1 MPELRVHSIHGKQHS
16 FQIAQGENGG
26 RTPRTETGASG
37 SHAGEGEAEAH
48 HPGEVPPADLL
59 FANALLVVVFMV
71 ALGAAFAKQLHDV
84 PRGFAN
90 FGEWVAES
98 MRDFTVGIIG
108 PGGEKHIPIVGT
120 VFFYIL
126 LMNLIGLI
134 PGFHSP
140 TSNITNTLA
149 LGFVVFIYVQYW
161 GIRSNG
167 IGGYFRHFMG
177 PSLGVGGGKF
187 PELFWLIG
195 PIEIIS
201 ELIKPF
207 TLAIRLFGNIFG
219 EDVILVVLAG
229 LAGSLAGN
237 YFGFIPLHFPILF
250 LALLT
255 ALVQALVFT
264 ILTCIYLS
272 LVSGHGHADE
282 HGDHGDA
289 TEEGHAHAAAH

>member
-1 MPELRVHSIHGKQHS
+1 MPELRGHSNHGKQHS

-26 RTPRTETGASG
+26 STRRTDAGVAG
-37 SHAGEGEAEAH
+37 SHATEGEAEAH

-59 FANALLVVVFMV
+59 FANALLVVLFMI
-71 ALGAAFAKQLHDV
+71 ALGILFTRKLHEV
-84 PRGFAN
+84 PKGFAN
-90 FGEWVAES
+90 FGEWVAEN
-98 MRDFTVGIIG
+98 MRNFTVGIIG
-108 PGGEKHIPIVGT
+108 PGGEKHIPLVGT
-120 VFFYIL
+120 IFFYIL

-140 TSNITNTLA
+140 TSNVTNTLA
-149 LGFVVFIYVQYW
+149 LGLVVFIYVQYW

-167 IGGYFRHFMG
+167 LGGYLRHFMG
-177 PSLGVGGGKF
+177 PSLGGKF
-187 PELFWLIG
+187 PELFWLLG

-229 LAGSLAGN
+229 LAGSLAGSA
-237 YFGFIPLHFPILF
+237 FGFIPLHFPIMF

-272 LVSGHGHADE
+272 LVSGHGHGDE
-282 HGDHGDA
+282 HGEHGDGA
-289 TEEGHAHAAAH
+289 DDGHAHAAAH